1 MLGAR
6 FTPFLNIRTYTH
18 RTFSTKESSYVLIKM
33 VYIVGN
39 VPIMPII
46 AKFDGIY
53 FIVAGNFFISLTTAL
68 SM

>member
-1 MLGAR
+1 
-6 FTPFLNIRTYTH
+6 
-18 RTFSTKESSYVLIKM
+18 M

-68 SM
+68 SSHDYVYFLWILLKK